1 MNKTI
6 IKLLRKV
13 KLVSFQLRTSI
24 IELLI
29 LPLLI
34 FSCTMKTNNLDPI
47 PTATDPQ
54 KTAAAVGPFTIK
66 FDTATSIFE
75 HQVRILIDQKQGK
88 IEYYLT
94 TEKDDQISVES
105 VNASVLGCDANLV
118 KHQIFWFPS
127 ESSSSV
133 AQLISLKTQFST
145 YAKIKGKILH
155 SFQNLTGCK
164 EIELKMRLIN
174 LSMLSIRSVN

>member
-1 MNKTI
+1 MNKAI
-6 IKLLRKV
+6 SKIV
-13 KLVSFQLRTSI
+13 MLV
-24 IELLI
+24 I
-29 LPLLI
+29 LPLVI
-34 FSCTMKTNNLDPI
+34 FSCSVKTNNLDPI
-47 PTATDPQ
+47 PIATDPE
-54 KTAAAVGPFTIK
+54 KTAPAVDPFTIK
-66 FDTATSIFE
+66 FDATTSTFE
-75 HQVRILIDQKQGK
+75 HQLRIQIDHKQGK

-94 TEKDDQISVES
+94 TEKDDLIFIEN
-105 VNASVLGCDANLV
+105 VNASALGCDANLV

-133 AQLISLKTQFST
+133 AQLISVKTQFNT